1 MTVSTQATR
10 VAYAGDGGSV
20 AFAVPFPFFDPA
32 DLEVIARETATGVET
47 PTALGADYTVA
58 GGNGA
63 TGTVTAAVP
72 PPVGTEWVIR
82 RRTGRVQGTD
92 YVPHDPFPAESHE
105 RALDRLT
112 LIAQELDEDSGR
124 ALKLPKG
131 EAGAPATIPAR
142 PVRAGHLLGFD
153 AGGAPIAVAGTAPGL
168 LVSSF
173 AETLLDDGD
182 AATARATLGA
192 GAGGAAV
199 FQAPSAVAAHDAV
212 HANGADIA
220 SAGTLNLDVAT
231 GDQVDVTGTAT
242 ITAITLGAG
251 RMRAVRFT
259 GALTLTHGASLVL
272 PGAANITTA
281 AGDVAVFRGYAGGV
295 VRCVAYQRASL
306 AAIAATPAEVQA
318 GTAGNRVLVPASTGR
333 GSSLGNTLAEDSV
346 IVINHNLGVRP
357 RFLSFFLRCI
367 SAEQGFSIDDEV
379 EFCMQNGG
387 SSGTDANTAI
397 EVTTTQIKLH
407 FGGVAA
413 ATWQPVLANK
423 STRGYFAA
431 NVANWTLDVYWMV

>member
-47 PTALGADYTVA
+47 PRALGADYTVA

-63 TGTVTAAVP
+63 TGTVTAAVA

-182 AATARATLGA
+182 AASARATLGA

-259 GALTLTHGASLVL
+259 GALVLTHGASLVL

-295 VRCVAYQRASL
+295 VRCVHYQRQALAPLAHASQ
-306 AAIAATPAEVQA
+306 AEMEAASSSAAFATPANMKHHPGAAKAWVKFQGNNVVAIAASHNVSSVDDDGVGTYGINLTTP
-318 GTAGNRVLVPASTGR
+318 
-333 GSSLGNTLAEDSV
+333 
-346 IVINHNLGVRP
+346 
-357 RFLSFFLRCI
+357 F
-367 SAEQGFSIDDEV
+367 
-379 EFCMQNGG
+379 
-387 SSGTDANTAI
+387 SSGDYAAVGSCALSATSQTTIVLIGALNPGSI
-397 EVTTTQIKLH
+397 EISCRQHDHTLGDPFIVD
-407 FGGVAA
+407 VAA
-413 ATWQPVLANK
+413 FGDQ
-423 STRGYFAA
+423 
-431 NVANWTLDVYWMV
+431 